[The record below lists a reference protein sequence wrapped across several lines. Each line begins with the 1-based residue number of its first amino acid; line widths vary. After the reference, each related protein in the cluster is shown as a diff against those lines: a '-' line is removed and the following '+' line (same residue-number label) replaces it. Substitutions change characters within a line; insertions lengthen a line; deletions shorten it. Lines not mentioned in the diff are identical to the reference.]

1 MLHVK
6 ILKLGSLPCINACD
20 ELKVFGQYQQQ
31 KHLFAA
37 AVKRRQCLKRQ
48 QHTMPEMY
56 QPPHS
61 QSFSIWRNLLNI
73 YIHVVITNINTGA
86 LGIDLV
92 SRSTTATAEV
102 VHQNTILT
110 LIHYG
115 IPRELQVPEM
125 LPCNIYPQLWDVT
138 VDSQAILPF
147 KDSHWPHTHR

>member
-1 MLHVK
+1 
-6 ILKLGSLPCINACD
+6 
-20 ELKVFGQYQQQ
+20 
-31 KHLFAA
+31 
-37 AVKRRQCLKRQ
+37 
-48 QHTMPEMY
+48 MPEMY

-138 VDSQAILPF
+138 VDSQAILHLKTLTGHIRIDEIAESKLMDEICLVFINKIRFIQLPEIAV
-147 KDSHWPHTHR
+147 